1 MAARY
6 SLSLQAERYTRLY
19 LNALAKRKAFSL
31 AVLNVPAGISLPRN
45 TETHLAAIFPS
56 LLAVAKN
63 RNMRSSIRDC

>member
-6 SLSLQAERYTRLY
+6 SLSWQAERYTRLY

-45 TETHLAAIFPS
+45 TEAHLAAIFPS

-63 RNMRSSIRDC
+63 MRSSMQEC